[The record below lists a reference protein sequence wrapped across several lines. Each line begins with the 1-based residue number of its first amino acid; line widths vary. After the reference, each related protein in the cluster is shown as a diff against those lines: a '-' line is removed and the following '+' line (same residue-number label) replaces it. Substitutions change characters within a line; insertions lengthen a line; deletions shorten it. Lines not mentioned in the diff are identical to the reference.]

1 MPHEPRV
8 TEEGGRTLE
17 CVHSMQDAFID
28 FVSRLCRVESPTDH
42 PDTQSEVHEIL
53 EPAFRDLDYDV
64 RIIQGRKSGN
74 HLLAIPRRRSRR
86 SPFQLLMGHS
96 DTVWPIGTLD
106 RMPVSLDEG
115 RLRGPGTLD
124 MKGGLAMI
132 ICSLR
137 ALRDLDLIPQVAPVV
152 FVNADEEVGSPDS
165 KKHVVRLARAASRAL
180 VLEPALGPS
189 GIIKTARKGVGNF
202 EVVLRGKAA
211 HAGLDPE
218 AGASAILELSHV
230 IQELD
235 LLNEPSQGTTLN
247 VGLVAGGTRPNVVA
261 AEATASV
268 DVRVTSRDH
277 GRRIEERMHA
287 LEPVNQDVAIE
298 VHGAIRVPPLE
309 RTPRNVMLWNEARKR
324 GDELGLAL
332 DHGLAG
338 GGSDGNTTSLY
349 TATLDGLG
357 CVGDGAHAD
366 HEHVEVKASLD
377 RCALLAR
384 ILMAP
389 ALATK

>member
-137 ALRDLDLIPQVAPVV
+137 ALRDLDLVPQVAPS
-152 FVNADEEVGSPDS
+152 F
-165 KKHVVRLARAASRAL
+165 L
-180 VLEPALGPS
+180 
-189 GIIKTARKGVGNF
+189 
-202 EVVLRGKAA
+202 
-211 HAGLDPE
+211 
-218 AGASAILELSHV
+218 
-230 IQELD
+230 
-235 LLNEPSQGTTLN
+235 
-247 VGLVAGGTRPNVVA
+247 
-261 AEATASV
+261 
-268 DVRVTSRDH
+268 
-277 GRRIEERMHA
+277 
-287 LEPVNQDVAIE
+287 
-298 VHGAIRVPPLE
+298 
-309 RTPRNVMLWNEARKR
+309 
-324 GDELGLAL
+324 
-332 DHGLAG
+332 
-338 GGSDGNTTSLY
+338 
-349 TATLDGLG
+349 
-357 CVGDGAHAD
+357 
-366 HEHVEVKASLD
+366 
-377 RCALLAR
+377 
-384 ILMAP
+384 
-389 ALATK
+389 